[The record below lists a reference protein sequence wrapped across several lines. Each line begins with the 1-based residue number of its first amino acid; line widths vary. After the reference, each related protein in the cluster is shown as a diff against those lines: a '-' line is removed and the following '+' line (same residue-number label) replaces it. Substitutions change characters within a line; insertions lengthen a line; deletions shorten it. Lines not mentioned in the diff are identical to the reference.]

1 MIIIKKYYQENN
13 LEKIF
18 TNIPAPIKE
27 IARILNTEGFQCF
40 LVGGAV
46 RDSIMG
52 FTPKEYDIATNAKPE
67 DVQRIFKYTIP
78 TGIKHGTILVILD
91 DMHVEITTFR
101 SDGNYSD
108 GRHPDKV
115 EYTASIEDD
124 LPRRDLTINA
134 MAYNIL
140 DGNLIDMFDGM
151 KDIKNKIIRSVGNP
165 YERFTE
171 DGLRIMRAIRFA
183 TRLNFNIEKETFD
196 AICHS
201 TGMLTSIA
209 YERIR
214 EEFNGILISD
224 NPFRGIELLRK
235 TGILALIMPELMQGF
250 GVAQNRFHKY
260 DVYYHI
266 LHTIQAVEPLETE
279 ELTLLVRLAA
289 LFHDIAKPMVQ
300 KKVSKQEEPVYYN
313 HEVVGAN
320 VAKKVMRRL
329 KYSNAEIDFVTL
341 LVRQHMFYYQDEWTD
356 GAVRRF
362 MKAVGIENIKP
373 LLKLREADRLGSG
386 NRKDKESKAIPKL
399 LARIDKII
407 EEENAITVKDLKING
422 NDLMKEFN
430 LKPGPIVG
438 KILNYLLDLIL
449 DEPSLNDKEKLIEKT
464 KLFLESNN
472 LNN

>member
-1 MIIIKKYYQENN
+1 M
-13 LEKIF
+13 EKIF
-18 TNIPAPIKE
+18 TDIPAQVKE
-27 IARILNTEGFQCF
+27 IARILNMEGFQCF
-40 LVGGAV
+40 LVGGSV

-52 FTPKEYDIATNAKPE
+52 FTPKEYDIATDAKPE

-78 TGIKHGTILVILD
+78 TGIKHGTVLVILD

-108 GRHPDKV
+108 GRHPDRV

-134 MAYNIL
+134 MAYNVL
-140 DGNLIDMFDGM
+140 DGALIDMFDGM

-183 TRLNFNIEKETFD
+183 TKLNFNIEKETFD
-196 AICHS
+196 AICRS
-201 TGMLTSIA
+201 TGMLASIA

-320 VAKKVMRRL
+320 VAKKIMKRL
-329 KYSNAEIDFVTL
+329 KYSNAEIDFVAL

-362 MKAVGIENIKP
+362 MRAIGIENIKP

-407 EEENAITVKDLKING
+407 KEENAITVKDLKING

-430 LKPGPIVG
+430 LKPGPIIG

-449 DEPSLNDKEKLIEKT
+449 DEPNLNDKEKLIEKT
-464 KLFLESNN
+464 RFFLESNN

>member
-1 MIIIKKYYQENN
+1 M
-13 LEKIF
+13 EKIF

-52 FTPKEYDIATNAKPE
+52 FAPKEYDITTNAKPE

-91 DMHVEITTFR
+91 YMHVEITTFR

-134 MAYNIL
+134 MAYNIS

-183 TRLNFNIEKETFD
+183 TKLNFNIEKETFD

-449 DEPSLNDKEKLIEKT
+449 DEPSLNDKEKLMEKT

>member
-1 MIIIKKYYQENN
+1 MK
-13 LEKIF
+13 KIF
-18 TNIPAPIKE
+18 TNIPHA
-27 IARILNTEGFQCF
+27 EGFKCF

-52 FTPKEYDIATNAKPE
+52 ITPHEYDITTDAKPE
-67 DVQRIFKYTIP
+67 DVQRMFKYTVP
-78 TGIKHGTILVILD
+78 TGIKHGTVLVIIE

-115 EYTASIEDD
+115 EYASSIEED

-134 MAYNIL
+134 MAYNVL
-140 DGNLIDMFDGM
+140 DGTLIDMFDGM
-151 KDIKNKIIRSVGNP
+151 KDIKRKIVRSVGNP
-165 YERFTE
+165 YERFSE

-183 TRLNFNIEKETFD
+183 TKLNFDIEKETFE

-201 TGMLTSIA
+201 TGMLASIA
-209 YERIR
+209 AERIR
-214 EEFNGILISD
+214 EEFNGILLSN

-235 TGILALIMPELMQGF
+235 TGVLPLIMPELMQGF
-250 GVAQNRFHKY
+250 GVNQNKFHKY

-266 LHTIQAVEPLETE
+266 LHTIQAVEPLENDQ
-279 ELTLLVRLAA
+279 LTLLVRLAA

-300 KKVSKQEEPVYYN
+300 KKVSKQDDPVYYN
-313 HEVVGAN
+313 HEVVGSS
-320 VAKKVMRRL
+320 VAKKIMKRL
-329 KYSNAEIDFVTL
+329 KYSNAEIEFVTL

-362 MKAVGIENIKP
+362 MRAVGVENIKP
-373 LLKLREADRLGSG
+373 LLKLREADRIGSG

-407 EEENAITVKDLKING
+407 EAENAITVKDLKIDG
-422 NDLMKEFN
+422 NDLIREFN
-430 LKPGPIVG
+430 LKQGPMIG

-449 DEPSLNDKEKLIEKT
+449 DEPNLNEKNILIEKT
-464 KLFLESNN
+464 KNFLESNN
-472 LNN
+472 INNEA

>member
-1 MIIIKKYYQENN
+1 M
-13 LEKIF
+13 EKIF
-18 TNIPAPIKE
+18 TDIPAPIKE
-27 IARILNTEGFQCF
+27 IARILNMEGFQCF
-40 LVGGAV
+40 LVGGSV

-52 FTPKEYDIATNAKPE
+52 FTPNEYDIATNAKPE

-134 MAYNIL
+134 MAYNVL
-140 DGNLIDMFDGM
+140 DGTLIDMFDGM

-183 TRLNFNIEKETFD
+183 TKLNFNIEKETFE

-250 GVAQNRFHKY
+250 GVSQNRFHKY

-266 LHTIQAVEPLETE
+266 LHTIQSVEPLETE

-320 VAKKVMRRL
+320 VAKKIMRRL

-449 DEPSLNDKEKLIEKT
+449 DEPSLNDKEKLMEKT

>member
-1 MIIIKKYYQENN
+1 M
-13 LEKIF
+13 EKIF
-18 TNIPAPIKE
+18 TDIPAQVKE
-27 IARILNTEGFQCF
+27 IARILNMEGFQCF
-40 LVGGAV
+40 LVGGSV

-52 FTPKEYDIATNAKPE
+52 FTPKEYDIATDAKPE

-78 TGIKHGTILVILD
+78 TGIKHGTVLVILD

-108 GRHPDKV
+108 GRHPDRV

-134 MAYNIL
+134 MAYNVL
-140 DGNLIDMFDGM
+140 DGALIDMFDGM

-183 TRLNFNIEKETFD
+183 TKLNFNIEKETFD
-196 AICHS
+196 AICRS
-201 TGMLTSIA
+201 TGMLASIA

-250 GVAQNRFHKY
+250 GVSQNKFHKY

-266 LHTIQAVEPLETE
+266 RHTIQAVEPLETE

-320 VAKKVMRRL
+320 VAKKIMKRL
-329 KYSNAEIDFVTL
+329 KYSNAEIDFVAL

-362 MKAVGIENIKP
+362 MRAVGIENIKP

-407 EEENAITVKDLKING
+407 KEENAITVKDLKING

-430 LKPGPIVG
+430 LKPGPIIG

-449 DEPSLNDKEKLIEKT
+449 DEPNLNDKEKLIEKT
-464 KLFLESNN
+464 RFFLESNN

>member
-1 MIIIKKYYQENN
+1 
-13 LEKIF
+13 
-18 TNIPAPIKE
+18 
-27 IARILNTEGFQCF
+27 
-40 LVGGAV
+40 
-46 RDSIMG
+46 
-52 FTPKEYDIATNAKPE
+52 
-67 DVQRIFKYTIP
+67 
-78 TGIKHGTILVILD
+78 
-91 DMHVEITTFR
+91 MHVEITTFR

-108 GRHPDKV
+108 GRHPDRV

-134 MAYNIL
+134 MAYNVL
-140 DGNLIDMFDGM
+140 DGALIDMFDGM

-183 TRLNFNIEKETFD
+183 TKLNFNIEKETFD
-196 AICHS
+196 AICRS
-201 TGMLTSIA
+201 TGMLASIA

-250 GVAQNRFHKY
+250 GVSQNKFHKY

-320 VAKKVMRRL
+320 VAKKIMKRL
-329 KYSNAEIDFVTL
+329 KYSNAEIDFVAL

-362 MKAVGIENIKP
+362 MRAVGIENIKP

-407 EEENAITVKDLKING
+407 KEENAITVKDLKING

-430 LKPGPIVG
+430 LKPGPIIG

-449 DEPSLNDKEKLIEKT
+449 DEPNLNDKEKLIEKT
-464 KLFLESNN
+464 RFFLESNN

>member
-1 MIIIKKYYQENN
+1 MK
-13 LEKIF
+13 KIF

-27 IARILNTEGFQCF
+27 IARILNMEDFQCF
-40 LVGGAV
+40 LVGGSV

-52 FTPKEYDIATNAKPE
+52 FIPTEYDIATNAKPE
-67 DVQRIFKYTIP
+67 EVQRIFKYTIP

-134 MAYNIL
+134 MAYNVL
-140 DGNLIDMFDGM
+140 DGTLIDMFDGM

-183 TRLNFNIEKETFD
+183 TKLNFDIDKETFE
-196 AICHS
+196 AICRS
-201 TGMLTSIA
+201 TGMLASIA

-214 EEFNGILISD
+214 EEFNGILVSN
-224 NPFRGIELLRK
+224 NPFRGLELLRK

-250 GVAQNRFHKY
+250 GVSQNRFHKY

-313 HEVVGAN
+313 HEVVGACL
-320 VAKKVMRRL
+320 AKKIMKRL

-362 MKAVGIENIKP
+362 MRAVGVENIKP
-373 LLKLREADRLGSG
+373 LLKLREADRIGSG

-422 NDLMKEFN
+422 DDLIKEFN
-430 LKPGPIVG
+430 LKPSPLIG

-449 DEPSLNDKEKLIEKT
+449 DEPNLNNKECLMEKT
-464 KLFLESNN
+464 RLFLENIKN
-472 LNN
+472 EG

>member
-52 FTPKEYDIATNAKPE
+52 FTPKEYDITTNAKPE

-140 DGNLIDMFDGM
+140 DGTLIDMFDGM

-449 DEPSLNDKEKLIEKT
+449 DEPSLNDKEKLMEKT

>member
-52 FTPKEYDIATNAKPE
+52 FTPKEYDITTNAKPE

-134 MAYNIL
+134 MAYNIS

-250 GVAQNRFHKY
+250 GVVQNRFHKY

-449 DEPSLNDKEKLIEKT
+449 DEPSLNDKEKLMEKT
-464 KLFLESNN
+464 KIFLESNN

>member
-266 LHTIQAVEPLETE
+266 LHTIQAVELLETE

-449 DEPSLNDKEKLIEKT
+449 DEPSLNDKEKLMEKT

>member
-1 MIIIKKYYQENN
+1 M
-13 LEKIF
+13 EKIF

-52 FTPKEYDIATNAKPE
+52 FTPKEYDITTNAKPE

-449 DEPSLNDKEKLIEKT
+449 DEPSLNDKEKLMEKT

>member
-1 MIIIKKYYQENN
+1 M
-13 LEKIF
+13 EKIF
-18 TNIPAPIKE
+18 TDIPAPIKE
-27 IARILNTEGFQCF
+27 IARILNMEGFQCF
-40 LVGGAV
+40 LVGGSV

-52 FTPKEYDIATNAKPE
+52 FTPNEYDIATNAKPE

-134 MAYNIL
+134 MAYNVL
-140 DGNLIDMFDGM
+140 DGTLIDMFDGM

-183 TRLNFNIEKETFD
+183 TKLNFNIEKETFE

-250 GVAQNRFHKY
+250 GVSQNRFHKY

-320 VAKKVMRRL
+320 VAKKIMKRL

-449 DEPSLNDKEKLIEKT
+449 DDPSLNDKEKLMEKT

>member
-27 IARILNTEGFQCF
+27 IARILNMEGFQCF

-183 TRLNFNIEKETFD
+183 TRLNFSIEKETFD

-320 VAKKVMRRL
+320 VARKVMRRL

-449 DEPSLNDKEKLIEKT
+449 DEPSLNDKEKLMEKT

>member
-1 MIIIKKYYQENN
+1 M
-13 LEKIF
+13 EKIF
-18 TNIPAPIKE
+18 ADIPEPIKE
-27 IARILNTEGFQCF
+27 IAIILNTEGFQCF
-40 LVGGAV
+40 LVGGSV

-52 FTPKEYDIATNAKPE
+52 FTPKEYDIATDAKPE

-91 DMHVEITTFR
+91 DMQVEITTFR

-134 MAYNIL
+134 MAYNVL

-183 TRLNFNIEKETFD
+183 TKLNFNIEKETFE

-320 VAKKVMRRL
+320 VAKKIMKRL

-362 MKAVGIENIKP
+362 MKAVGVENIKP

-422 NDLMKEFN
+422 NDLMQEFN

-449 DEPSLNDKEKLIEKT
+449 DEPSLNDKEKLMEKT
-464 KLFLESNN
+464 RIFLESNN

>member
-1 MIIIKKYYQENN
+1 M
-13 LEKIF
+13 EKIF
-18 TNIPAPIKE
+18 TDIPAQVKE
-27 IARILNTEGFQCF
+27 IARILNMEGFQCF
-40 LVGGAV
+40 LVGGSV

-52 FTPKEYDIATNAKPE
+52 FTPKEYDIATDAKPE

-78 TGIKHGTILVILD
+78 TGIKHGTVLVILD

-108 GRHPDKV
+108 GRHPDRV

-134 MAYNIL
+134 MAYNVL
-140 DGNLIDMFDGM
+140 DGALIDMFDGM

-183 TRLNFNIEKETFD
+183 TKLNFNIEKETFD
-196 AICHS
+196 AICRS
-201 TGMLTSIA
+201 TGMLASIA

-250 GVAQNRFHKY
+250 GVSQNKFHKY

-320 VAKKVMRRL
+320 VAKKIMKRL
-329 KYSNAEIDFVTL
+329 KYSNAEIDFVAL

-362 MKAVGIENIKP
+362 MRAVGIENIKP

-407 EEENAITVKDLKING
+407 KEENAITVKDLKING

-430 LKPGPIVG
+430 LKPGPIIG

-449 DEPSLNDKEKLIEKT
+449 DEPNLNDKEKLIEKT
-464 KLFLESNN
+464 RFFLESNN

>member
-1 MIIIKKYYQENN
+1 M
-13 LEKIF
+13 EKIF
-18 TNIPAPIKE
+18 ANMPAPIKE
-27 IARILNTEGFQCF
+27 IAIILNTEGFQCF
-40 LVGGAV
+40 LVGGSV

-91 DMHVEITTFR
+91 DMQVEITTFR

-108 GRHPDKV
+108 GRHPDRV

-134 MAYNIL
+134 MAYNVL
-140 DGNLIDMFDGM
+140 DGTLIDMFDGM

-250 GVAQNRFHKY
+250 GVSQNRFHKY

-320 VAKKVMRRL
+320 VAKKIMKRL

-362 MKAVGIENIKP
+362 MRAVGVENIKP

-449 DEPSLNDKEKLIEKT
+449 DEPSLNDKEKLMEKT
-464 KLFLESNN
+464 RIFLESNN

>member
-1 MIIIKKYYQENN
+1 M
-13 LEKIF
+13 EKIF
-18 TNIPAPIKE
+18 ANIPAPIKE
-27 IARILNTEGFQCF
+27 IAIILNTEGFQCF
-40 LVGGAV
+40 LVGGSV

-91 DMHVEITTFR
+91 DMQVEITTFR

-134 MAYNIL
+134 MAYNVL

-183 TRLNFNIEKETFD
+183 TKLNFNIEKETFE

-320 VAKKVMRRL
+320 VAKKIMKRL

-362 MKAVGIENIKP
+362 MRAVGVENIKP

-422 NDLMKEFN
+422 NDLMQEFN

-449 DEPSLNDKEKLIEKT
+449 DEPSLNDKEKLMEKT
-464 KLFLESNN
+464 RIFLESNN

>member
-52 FTPKEYDIATNAKPE
+52 FTPKEYDITTNAKPE

-183 TRLNFNIEKETFD
+183 TRLNFSIEKETFD

-449 DEPSLNDKEKLIEKT
+449 DEPSLNDKEKLMEKT

>member
-1 MIIIKKYYQENN
+1 M
-13 LEKIF
+13 EKIF
-18 TNIPAPIKE
+18 TDIPAQVKE
-27 IARILNTEGFQCF
+27 IARILNMEGFQCF
-40 LVGGAV
+40 LVGGSV

-52 FTPKEYDIATNAKPE
+52 FTPKEYDIATDAKPE

-78 TGIKHGTILVILD
+78 TGIKHGTVLVILD

-108 GRHPDKV
+108 GRHPDRV

-134 MAYNIL
+134 MAYNVL
-140 DGNLIDMFDGM
+140 DGALIDMFDGM

-183 TRLNFNIEKETFD
+183 TKLNFNIEKETFD
-196 AICHS
+196 AICRS
-201 TGMLTSIA
+201 TGMLASIA

-250 GVAQNRFHKY
+250 GVSQNKFHKY

-320 VAKKVMRRL
+320 VAKKIMKRL
-329 KYSNAEIDFVTL
+329 KYSNAEIDFVAL

-362 MKAVGIENIKP
+362 MKAVGVENIKP
-373 LLKLREADRLGSG
+373 LLKLREADRIGSG
-386 NRKDKESKAIPKL
+386 NRKEKESRAIPKL

-430 LKPGPIVG
+430 LKPSPIVG
-438 KILNYLLDLIL
+438 KILNYLLELIL
-449 DEPSLNDKEKLIEKT
+449 DEPNLNSKECLIEKT
-464 KLFLESNN
+464 RLFLEENN
-472 LNN
+472 IKNEE

>member
-52 FTPKEYDIATNAKPE
+52 FTPKEYDITTNAKPE

-134 MAYNIL
+134 MAYNIS

-183 TRLNFNIEKETFD
+183 TRLDFNIEKETFD

-449 DEPSLNDKEKLIEKT
+449 DEPSLNDKEKLMEKT

>member
-1 MIIIKKYYQENN
+1 M
-13 LEKIF
+13 EKIF
-18 TNIPAPIKE
+18 TDIPAQVKE
-27 IARILNTEGFQCF
+27 IARILNMEGFQCF
-40 LVGGAV
+40 LVGGSV

-52 FTPKEYDIATNAKPE
+52 FTPKEYDIATDAKPE

-78 TGIKHGTILVILD
+78 TGIKHGTVLVILD

-108 GRHPDKV
+108 GRHPDRV

-134 MAYNIL
+134 MAYNVL
-140 DGNLIDMFDGM
+140 DGALIDMFDGM

-183 TRLNFNIEKETFD
+183 TKLNFNIEKETFD
-196 AICHS
+196 AICRS
-201 TGMLTSIA
+201 TGMLASIA

-250 GVAQNRFHKY
+250 GVSQNKFHKY

-320 VAKKVMRRL
+320 VAKKIMKRL
-329 KYSNAEIDFVTL
+329 KYSNAEIDFVAL

-362 MKAVGIENIKP
+362 MKAVGVENIKP

-407 EEENAITVKDLKING
+407 KEENAITVKDLKING

-430 LKPGPIVG
+430 LKPGPIIG

-449 DEPSLNDKEKLIEKT
+449 DEPNLNDKEKLIEKT
-464 KLFLESNN
+464 RFFLESNN

>member
-1 MIIIKKYYQENN
+1 M
-13 LEKIF
+13 EKIF
-18 TNIPAPIKE
+18 TDIPAPIKE
-27 IARILNTEGFQCF
+27 IARILNMEGFQCF
-40 LVGGAV
+40 LVGGSV

-52 FTPKEYDIATNAKPE
+52 FTPNEYDIATNAKPE

-134 MAYNIL
+134 MAYNVL
-140 DGNLIDMFDGM
+140 DGTLIDMFDGM

-183 TRLNFNIEKETFD
+183 TKLNFNIEKETFE

-250 GVAQNRFHKY
+250 GVSQNRFHKY

-320 VAKKVMRRL
+320 VAKKIMKRL

-449 DEPSLNDKEKLIEKT
+449 DEPSLNDKEKLMEKT

>member
-1 MIIIKKYYQENN
+1 M
-13 LEKIF
+13 
-18 TNIPAPIKE
+18 
-27 IARILNTEGFQCF
+27 EGFQCF
-40 LVGGAV
+40 LVGGSV

-52 FTPKEYDIATNAKPE
+52 FTPNEYDIATNAKPE

-134 MAYNIL
+134 MAYNVL
-140 DGNLIDMFDGM
+140 DGTLIDMFDGM

-183 TRLNFNIEKETFD
+183 TKLNFNIEKETFE

-224 NPFRGIELLRK
+224 NPFRGVELLRK

-250 GVAQNRFHKY
+250 GVSQNRFHKY

-320 VAKKVMRRL
+320 VAKKIMKRL

-449 DEPSLNDKEKLIEKT
+449 DEPSLNDKEKLMEKT

>member
-1 MIIIKKYYQENN
+1 M
-13 LEKIF
+13 EKIF
-18 TNIPAPIKE
+18 ADIPAPIKE
-27 IARILNTEGFQCF
+27 IAIILNTEGFQCF
-40 LVGGAV
+40 LVGGSV

-52 FTPKEYDIATNAKPE
+52 FIPKEYDIATNAKPE

-91 DMHVEITTFR
+91 DMQVEITTFR

-134 MAYNIL
+134 MAYNVL

-183 TRLNFNIEKETFD
+183 TKLNFNIEKETFE

-320 VAKKVMRRL
+320 VAKKIMKRL

-362 MKAVGIENIKP
+362 MRAVGVENIKP

-422 NDLMKEFN
+422 NDLMQEFN

-449 DEPSLNDKEKLIEKT
+449 DEPSLNDKEKLMEKT
-464 KLFLESNN
+464 RIFLESNN

>member
-1 MIIIKKYYQENN
+1 M
-13 LEKIF
+13 EKIF
-18 TNIPAPIKE
+18 ADIPAPIKE
-27 IARILNTEGFQCF
+27 IAIILNTEGFQCF
-40 LVGGAV
+40 LVGGSV

-52 FTPKEYDIATNAKPE
+52 FTPKEYDIATDAKPE

-91 DMHVEITTFR
+91 DMQVEITTFR

-134 MAYNIL
+134 MAYNVL

-183 TRLNFNIEKETFD
+183 TKLNFNIEKETFE

-320 VAKKVMRRL
+320 VAKKIMKRL

-362 MKAVGIENIKP
+362 MKAVGVENIKP

-422 NDLMKEFN
+422 NDLMQEFN

-449 DEPSLNDKEKLIEKT
+449 DEPSLNDKEKLMEKT
-464 KLFLESNN
+464 RIFLKSNN

>member
-1 MIIIKKYYQENN
+1 M
-13 LEKIF
+13 EKIF
-18 TNIPAPIKE
+18 TDIPAPIKE
-27 IARILNTEGFQCF
+27 IARILNMEGFQCF
-40 LVGGAV
+40 LVGGSV

-52 FTPKEYDIATNAKPE
+52 FTPNEYDIATNAKPE

-134 MAYNIL
+134 MAYNVL
-140 DGNLIDMFDGM
+140 DGTLIDMFDGM

-183 TRLNFNIEKETFD
+183 TKLNFNIEKETFE

-214 EEFNGILISD
+214 EEFNRILISD

-235 TGILALIMPELMQGF
+235 TGILVLIMPELMQGF
-250 GVAQNRFHKY
+250 GVSQNKFHKY

-320 VAKKVMRRL
+320 VAKKIMKRL

-449 DEPSLNDKEKLIEKT
+449 DEPSLNDKEKLMEKT
-464 KLFLESNN
+464 NI
-472 LNN
+472 

>member
-52 FTPKEYDIATNAKPE
+52 FTPKEYDITTNAKPE
-67 DVQRIFKYTIP
+67 DIQRIFKYTIP

-183 TRLNFNIEKETFD
+183 TRLNFSIDKETFD

-422 NDLMKEFN
+422 NDLMNEFN

-449 DEPSLNDKEKLIEKT
+449 DEPSLNDKEKLMEKT

>member
-1 MIIIKKYYQENN
+1 M
-13 LEKIF
+13 EKIF
-18 TNIPAPIKE
+18 TDIPAPIKE
-27 IARILNTEGFQCF
+27 IARILNMEGFQCF
-40 LVGGAV
+40 LVGGSV

-52 FTPKEYDIATNAKPE
+52 FTPNEYDIATNAKPE

-134 MAYNIL
+134 MAYNVL
-140 DGNLIDMFDGM
+140 DGTLIDMFDGM

-183 TRLNFNIEKETFD
+183 TKLNFNIEKETFE

-250 GVAQNRFHKY
+250 GVSQNRFHKY

-320 VAKKVMRRL
+320 VAKKIMRRL

-449 DEPSLNDKEKLIEKT
+449 DEPSLNDKEKLMEKT